1 MDFEDEDIFMDID
14 AKLLSSG
21 QDRIF
26 PDEGNMEISAKIK
39 RGFECKNKNISK
51 SLQCHSTSL
60 IAYVNEITSSSSSI
74 LLCDSVN
81 DYIILYDY
89 VFEKSTALSQSEVT
103 DELFN
108 FTFTN
113 IYELDMMLTSQNK
126 SPNSKQIT
134 QNVLSFFQYIVQYV
148 DQYLT
153 YHRSA
158 QDATVNIWNN
168 FHQLKLSLK
177 ELRCVGTAMITNQ
190 SICHQQF
197 HLYLNIHLYYLV
209 TCYKLLSIQ
218 KGQDDTTQCTQY
230 MCDINR
236 ENTEPLSFNFN
247 SLRNDIL
254 LLMIQ
259 LTELT
264 LRNFNKITQLEDLYH
279 LSPFK
284 CDCIAEFWFVLKLV
298 CRKIDGH
305 GNNLFWKNLET
316 VFELMEKSLD
326 QEIKDTN
333 DNDELPSYIICSKPY
348 LYFIWFLKHLFSLNV
363 ISSEIHSTE
372 HMAKFNDDCD
382 STEKIVKKLT
392 NLDNISENELRII
405 LTFLDSIV
413 SLKEVCKP
421 DIIIALWE
429 YFHKRLNS
437 NFVLKSM
444 PFAYTLSCLNSNRS
458 VLEVL
463 THVEQMISSTRIQK
477 NEENS
482 YTLFLRMLGIYLLKY
497 NHEQRIWNQVKGR
510 MYSKFSQ
517 NKLSTLSEQ
526 GIQHVSNL
534 FILLFYIKG
543 NQELVKIQTFLNSIL
558 TIKDKDTISHTAR
571 EIVLKTNL
579 TFVLINI
586 RNNVSIDATILSPVL
601 NLVNQNLDNPNGPNY
616 EKLMKIYLQTVMD
629 VIKESDDLT
638 LGQHLLLGAWIRK
651 LLDNSKVSSNVMNI
665 FYNLFTLVLTKLRP
679 YQPVQKD
686 SQMGMYFTCIL
697 EFLPNLR
704 TDLNFNPDTM
714 QTMTE
719 FLSALTLFTL
729 SGGVNYKSEATQILN
744 KLVVNSKVNFELKL
758 TYVKCLL
765 SNEDMQSYSLVT
777 FIPNIETIITQCYL
791 LSLILSEHSDG
802 DGMSRY
808 VQSHCL
814 HKLRQNYIMEDNQF
828 TQAQVIHSSNEET
841 LKQLLRDINLIN
853 NNITNIESKIQFH
866 SEINTLFGIEETLK
880 CVVNS
885 HDKNTTITGKTMIT
899 NIFTCVA
906 IIIDSIGGI
915 LYKKSKPNTPLQCFI
930 DTLLL
935 QFQVRNPDFKL
946 TANTTH
952 ALRVSFYIY
961 INALMKLDPSNDM
974 YIARTIK
981 ELIQVYLPRLVNKI
995 QYETPFSLIKCFNT
1009 SPTQDVYLLDV
1020 ILSLFLRK
1028 KCKVSDKNA
1037 HECLVFLQEVLIENS
1052 SVEFITRFIKASLDL
1067 LLNNM
1072 ISLNDIDVCKNKIK
1086 SILIK
1091 CFSNPSIQSDA
1102 VVKNH
1107 VLIVLTKL
1115 SNENLAFSF
1124 GQFFQVLNFLLHSCC
1139 PSIVTEFRRNILL
1152 HKIKA
1157 VEMKRGVEE
1166 DKVLRN
1172 HLDQLDR
1179 NIKKILLVKS

>member
-1 MDFEDEDIFMDID
+1 
-14 AKLLSSG
+14 
-21 QDRIF
+21 
-26 PDEGNMEISAKIK
+26 
-39 RGFECKNKNISK
+39 
-51 SLQCHSTSL
+51 
-60 IAYVNEITSSSSSI
+60 
-74 LLCDSVN
+74 
-81 DYIILYDY
+81 
-89 VFEKSTALSQSEVT
+89 
-103 DELFN
+103 
-108 FTFTN
+108 
-113 IYELDMMLTSQNK
+113 
-126 SPNSKQIT
+126 
-134 QNVLSFFQYIVQYV
+134 
-148 DQYLT
+148 
-153 YHRSA
+153 
-158 QDATVNIWNN
+158 
-168 FHQLKLSLK
+168 
-177 ELRCVGTAMITNQ
+177 
-190 SICHQQF
+190 
-197 HLYLNIHLYYLV
+197 
-209 TCYKLLSIQ
+209 
-218 KGQDDTTQCTQY
+218 
-230 MCDINR
+230 
-236 ENTEPLSFNFN
+236 
-247 SLRNDIL
+247 
-254 LLMIQ
+254 
-259 LTELT
+259 
-264 LRNFNKITQLEDLYH
+264 
-279 LSPFK
+279 
-284 CDCIAEFWFVLKLV
+284 
-298 CRKIDGH
+298 
-305 GNNLFWKNLET
+305 
-316 VFELMEKSLD
+316 MEKSLD

-571 EIVLKTNL
+571 EIGLKTNL

-729 SGGVNYKSEATQILN
+729 SGGVSYKSEATQILNKLVVNSKVNFELKLAYVKCLLSNEDMQSYSLVTFIPNRGVNYKSEATQILN

-828 TQAQVIHSSNEET
+828 TQAQVSCRYVQSHCLHKLRQNYIMEDNQFTQAQVIHSSNEET

-853 NNITNIESKIQFH
+853 NNITNMESKIQFH

-1107 VLIVLTKL
+1107 VLIVLKNKIKSILIKCFSNPSIQSDAVVKNHVLIGLKNKIKSILIKCFSNPSIQSDAVVKNHVLIVLTKLSNENLAFSFGQFFQNKIKSILIKCFSNPSIQSDAVVKNHVLIVLTKL

-1139 PSIVTEFRRNILL
+1139 PSIVTEFRRNVLL

>member
-1 MDFEDEDIFMDID
+1 
-14 AKLLSSG
+14 
-21 QDRIF
+21 
-26 PDEGNMEISAKIK
+26 
-39 RGFECKNKNISK
+39 
-51 SLQCHSTSL
+51 
-60 IAYVNEITSSSSSI
+60 
-74 LLCDSVN
+74 
-81 DYIILYDY
+81 
-89 VFEKSTALSQSEVT
+89 
-103 DELFN
+103 
-108 FTFTN
+108 
-113 IYELDMMLTSQNK
+113 
-126 SPNSKQIT
+126 
-134 QNVLSFFQYIVQYV
+134 
-148 DQYLT
+148 
-153 YHRSA
+153 
-158 QDATVNIWNN
+158 
-168 FHQLKLSLK
+168 
-177 ELRCVGTAMITNQ
+177 
-190 SICHQQF
+190 
-197 HLYLNIHLYYLV
+197 
-209 TCYKLLSIQ
+209 
-218 KGQDDTTQCTQY
+218 
-230 MCDINR
+230 
-236 ENTEPLSFNFN
+236 
-247 SLRNDIL
+247 
-254 LLMIQ
+254 
-259 LTELT
+259 
-264 LRNFNKITQLEDLYH
+264 
-279 LSPFK
+279 
-284 CDCIAEFWFVLKLV
+284 
-298 CRKIDGH
+298 
-305 GNNLFWKNLET
+305 
-316 VFELMEKSLD
+316 MEKSLD

-571 EIVLKTNL
+571 EIGLKTNL

-729 SGGVNYKSEATQILN
+729 SGGVSYKSEATQILNKLVVNSKVNFELKLAYVKCLLSNEDMQRGVNYKSEATQILN

-828 TQAQVIHSSNEET
+828 TQAQVSCRYVQSHCLHKLRQNYIMEDNQFTQAQVIHSSNEET

-853 NNITNIESKIQFH
+853 NNITNMESKIQFH

-1107 VLIVLTKL
+1107 VLIVLKNKIKSILIKCFSNPSIQSDAVVKNHVLIGLKNKIKSILIKCFSNPSIQSDAVVKNHVLIVLTKL

-1139 PSIVTEFRRNILL
+1139 PGIVTDVIVTEFRRNVLL